1 MTNNQDLTNF
11 IKQEISLNGSEI
23 FPVEFQGKR
32 YWVKKARETK
42 STKMHKL
49 FYFLF
54 KIDILLP
61 VEYKNAQEA
70 IKHETNKIRKLKTY
84 GLNIPEVVYQDENN
98 FALEDCG
105 EAIYTYTRSK
115 DIEEEKFYSLINKV
129 IEQLATIHNAN
140 EYHGGAQTRNF
151 TYKDDQVYAIDFE
164 ESFNDNIDIK
174 TLQFRDLL
182 LFILSL
188 TKVKADFEVDYKL
201 IINNYI
207 NLTQNN
213 NFIDRLMI
221 FTKQISF
228 FIKLSKI
235 SFIYN
240 KMGTDLKAFFRLI
253 EILKTLDII
262 KKI

>member
-1 MTNNQDLTNF
+1 MTNNKDLIDF
-11 IKQEISLNGSEI
+11 IKQEISLNNSEI
-23 FPVEFQGKR
+23 FSIEFKDKK
-32 YWVKKARETK
+32 YWIKKARETK
-42 STKMHKL
+42 SSYAHKFFYKL
-49 FYFLF
+49 FN
-54 KIDILLP
+54 IDVLLP
-61 VEYKNAQEA
+61 VEYKNSHDS
-70 IKHETNKIRKLKTY
+70 IIYETNKIKRLQSLGT
-84 GLNIPEVVYQDENN
+84 LVPNIVYQDENN

-129 IEQLATIHNAN
+129 IEQLATMHNAN

-207 NLTQNN
+207 NLTQND
-213 NFIDRLMI
+213 NFIDRLMK